1 MAGAGGAVL
10 EPAPS
15 GVAAGATALAE
26 RGRRLQVRHD
36 VCHGRPVLALQLG
49 AVHRCVDH
57 QLGLVLR
64 RLQGARVQHLAARR

>member
-15 GVAAGATALAE
+15 GVAAGTALAE